1 MRAQIVDALID
12 LLTAISIDG
21 ALKRLEYYFK
31 RCKTVKLGDVEG
43 NIFEVLTQLS
53 LENDLSE
60 LNTKSLRVDEDE

>member
-1 MRAQIVDALID
+1 MGHLRGWNTILRDVK
-12 LLTAISIDG
+12 LLS
-21 ALKRLEYYFK
+21 
-31 RCKTVKLGDVEG
+31 LGDVEG